1 MLIINIRPKYWQHSN
16 RPLKDLIFV
25 RPHFKKVKK
34 ELPTLIFLSRFLS
47 SASFSTF
54 ASRAFLFVKKNT
66 HKNRMPF
73 GKLAKELNP
82 ASKTNTHIKKNFLP
96 ARASWTALCLSTV
109 LFSVDNV
116 TGQIQ
121 QSTSPTF
128 QQMGNQTNPTVQTTQ
143 QRNTSKNNYSTTN
156 PTSYKFSP
164 NYIAPT
170 VNTQQN
176 SSTQQIVQ
184 LYSAIKED
192 SKTNSKPAK
201 QLWELN
207 LKGFRFA
214 NPNSDNYRLK
224 NKYYKSAYDSVNE
237 MLEGNRPL
245 NLKRAVFLVENTY
258 FDNQAKY
265 KQFCDLIAK
274 KVYILRQVIKTENL
288 DTTNNLA
295 LNYAIQ
301 KLFMESVK
309 YKDKDGTL
317 KNSQPFKYDFEDFE
331 GTEDFTKQ
339 FVTKFLINGKGQCH
353 SMPLLY
359 LILANEIGAKANIAY
374 SPNHSYIAFSDNQN
388 NWYNFECTSG
398 EFTSY
403 SFIMSSGYVKAE
415 AIKSGIYTVPVSL
428 KQVIANQ
435 LNDLAIQHNAVFGI
449 DDFQLKCAKRTLEF
463 FPNNIMAMMNVS
475 NHQTAKTKVA
485 AYNAGFP
492 NLKDINNYP
501 DLKKELYKMNELYSY
516 IDNLGFSPMPNEAY
530 QQWLKSL
537 DLEKEKQ
544 ESLEIKKFIIQK
556 IKM

>member
-1 MLIINIRPKYWQHSN
+1 MPVKFDRYYILLFSNIT
-16 RPLKDLIFV
+16 LLA
-25 RPHFKKVKK
+25 
-34 ELPTLIFLSRFLS
+34 LP
-47 SASFSTF
+47 
-54 ASRAFLFVKKNT
+54 
-66 HKNRMPF
+66 
-73 GKLAKELNP
+73 
-82 ASKTNTHIKKNFLP
+82 
-96 ARASWTALCLSTV
+96 SWVILCLCTI
-109 LFSVDNV
+109 LFSVD
-116 TGQIQ
+116 TAIGQIQ
-121 QSTSPTF
+121 QPTSPTF
-128 QQMGNQTNPTVQTTQ
+128 QQIGNTTNPSGQPPNQ
-143 QRNTSKNNYSTTN
+143 QLNTSQNNYSESNT
-156 PTSYKFSP
+156 TSYKFAP

-184 LYSAIKED
+184 LYTTIKED

-214 NPNSDNYRLK
+214 NPNSDTYRLK
-224 NKYYKSAYDSVNE
+224 NRYYQNAYDSINE

-245 NLKRAVFLVENTY
+245 DLKRAVFLVENSY

-265 KQFCDLIAK
+265 KQFSDLIAK
-274 KVYILRQVIKTENL
+274 KVYILRQIIKTEKL
-288 DTTNNLA
+288 DSTNNLA

-301 KLFMESVK
+301 KLFTESVK
-309 YKDKDGTL
+309 YKDKDGTY
-317 KNSQPFKYDFEDFE
+317 KITQPFKYDFEDFE
-331 GTEDFTKQ
+331 GTQDYTKQ
-339 FVTKFLINGKGQCH
+339 FVTKLVINGKGQCH

-374 SPNHSYIAFSDNQN
+374 SPNHSYIAFPDNQN

-415 AIKSGIYTVPVSL
+415 AIKSGIYTVPASL

-475 NHQTAKTKVA
+475 NHQTAKTSVA
-485 AYNAGFP
+485 AYNAG
-492 NLKDINNYP
+492 YP
-501 DLKKELYKMNELYSY
+501 DLKNISNYPEFKKEMDKRNELYNY
-516 IDNLGFSPMPNEAY
+516 IDNLGFSEMPDEAY

-537 DLEKEKQ
+537 DLEKAKQ
-544 ESLEIKKFIIQK
+544 ESQEIKKIIIQK
-556 IKM
+556 VKM

>member
-1 MLIINIRPKYWQHSN
+1 MLIINNIPEYWRHAIQ
-16 RPLKDLIFV
+16 RKKDLIFAP
-25 RPHFKKVKK
+25 PHFKKEKK
-34 ELPTLIFLSRFLS
+34 ELPPLNFLSRFLS

-54 ASRAFLFVKKNT
+54 AVYFLLCVEKITHNKKLAKPPT
-66 HKNRMPF
+66 
-73 GKLAKELNP
+73 AKELNP
-82 ASKTNTHIKKNFLP
+82 SRKTKTHAKKFFLP

-109 LFSVDNV
+109 LFSVDSV

-121 QSTSPTF
+121 QPTSPTF
-128 QQMGNQTNPTVQTTQ
+128 QQMGNPTNPTGQPTQ
-143 QRNTSKNNYSTTN
+143 QKNNSENNYSTTN
-156 PTSYKFSP
+156 TSSYNFTP
-164 NYIAPT
+164 NYTAPT

-192 SKTNSKPAK
+192 RKTNSKPVK
-201 QLWELN
+201 QLLELN

-214 NPNSDNYRLK
+214 NPNSDSYRLK
-224 NKYYKSAYDSVNE
+224 NKYYQSAYDSIDG
-237 MLEGNRPL
+237 MLEGKSPL
-245 NLKRAVFLVENTY
+245 DLKRAVFLVENTY

-265 KQFCDLIAK
+265 KQFFDLIAK
-274 KVYILRQVIKTENL
+274 KVYILRQVIKTEKL

-309 YKDKDGTL
+309 YKDKDGTF
-317 KNSQPFKYDFEDFE
+317 KISQPFKYDFEDFE

-339 FVTKFLINGKGQCH
+339 FVTKLLINGKGQCH

-374 SPNHSYIAFSDNQN
+374 SPNHSYIAFPDNQN

-485 AYNAGFP
+485 SYNAGFP
-492 NLKDINNYP
+492 DLKDINNYP
-501 DLKKELYKMNELYSY
+501 DFKKELDKLNELYSY
-516 IDNLGFSPMPNEAY
+516 IDNLGFSVMPDEAY
-530 QQWLKSL
+530 RQWLKSL
-537 DLEKEKQ
+537 DLEKAKQ
-544 ESLEIKKFIIQK
+544 ESQEIKKIIIQK
-556 IKM
+556 VKM